1 MVCCCACV
9 RLAEVLCACLG
20 VVGVLCAS
28 ASFVFSV
35 FLSRVVAWRCRV
47 VPPRPVSCCLGVF
60 LSDRV
65 VRCCV
70 VLCREQLSVY
80 GGPSG
85 LPAPRERHITAVVND
100 RLIVFGGRGDPDS
113 SGDGGPYLNDVWEL
127 DPGIER
133 FVPLSPCV
141 VFGQLRCDVTISRRS
156 ICRGLP

>member
-1 MVCCCACV
+1 MPRCRWRPV
-9 RLAEVLCACLG
+9 CLG
-20 VVGVLCAS
+20 LVSVLRLSLSCR
-28 ASFVFSV
+28 SV
-35 FLSRVVAWRCRV
+35 AMSCRPAPSRVLLSW
-47 VPPRPVSCCLGVF
+47 GF

-85 LPAPRERHITAVVND
+85 LPPPRERHITAVVND
-100 RLIVFGGRGDPDS
+100 RLVVFGGRGDPDS

-133 FVPLSPCV
+133 FVPLSMSTPCV
-141 VFGQLRCDVTISRRS
+141 VFGRLR
-156 ICRGLP
+156 